1 MQKIQSYLYPNRVI
15 LLADLA
21 GFTVENT
28 IVYARTIKIYNG
40 IDNVIQFDIQNA
52 DQKRID
58 LFTLGNIEM
67 NVMDMAG
74 NALPESPYTVT
85 PLLDTIGSATNATR
99 YATLGQDTSTTI
111 RVPTANITGIFSA
124 GNIITG
130 TGIIGTVVVKSVDAD
145 IDSAITI
152 ITVSFKKQT
161 LTVGSGLSIQNA
173 STPLKGLGTVT
184 IPADD
189 LVDLVDQTLRYS
201 VTAVSG
207 GNDIMLYCDSRFS
220 AVGTIELIGNAIP
233 TFKDDVVY
241 DSFSGEINFM
251 GNVINHTSA
260 IPCKFYEAVA
270 TDTIDFEIKI
280 TNFIGTIY
288 VEATHDSTIA
298 VESFKNATRIQ
309 SFNCTVA
316 TTTTVP
322 FNNVAVTDPISG
334 LSYNYM
340 RISWMYPD
348 VWQNQSKQDPT
359 EYYGL
364 VNTVTV
370 IR

>member
-40 IDNVIQFDIQNA
+40 IDNVIEFDIQNA

-58 LFTLGNIEM
+58 LSTLGNIEM

-74 NALPESPYTVT
+74 NALPESPYPVT
-85 PLLDTIGSATNATR
+85 PLLNTGGSATNATR
-99 YATLGQDTSTTI
+99 YATAGQATSTTI
-111 RVPTANITGIFSA
+111 TALTANITGSFVA
-124 GNIITG
+124 GNTISG
-130 TGIIGTVVVKSVDAD
+130 TGIIGTVLIKSLDYD
-145 IDSAITI
+145 IDSATTI
-152 ITVSFKKQT
+152 ITVTFKKQT
-161 LTVGSGLSIQNA
+161 LAVGTGLTIQNI
-173 STPLKGLGTVT
+173 SSPLKGLGTVT

-201 VTAVSG
+201 VTALSG

-220 AVGTIELIGNAIP
+220 AVGTIELIGNAMP
-233 TFKDDVVY
+233 TIKDDVIY

-270 TDTIDFEIKI
+270 TEVMDFEIKI

-288 VEATHDSTIA
+288 VEATHDSTVA
-298 VESFKNATRIQ
+298 VESFRNATQIQ
-309 SFNCTVA
+309 SFTCTVA

-322 FNNVAVTDPISG
+322 FNNVSVTDPTTG

-348 VWQNQSKQDPT
+348 VWQKQSQQDPT
-359 EYYGL
+359 LYYGL

>member
-1 MQKIQSYLYPNRVI
+1 MQKIQSYLYPNRVV

-52 DQKRID
+52 DQKRIN
-58 LFTLGNIEM
+58 LSTLSNIEM
-67 NVMDMAG
+67 NVMDMTG
-74 NALPESPYTVT
+74 NSLPESPYPV
-85 PLLDTIGSATNATR
+85 
-99 YATLGQDTSTTI
+99 TSTALI
-111 RVPTANITGIFSA
+111 GI
-124 GNIITG
+124 
-130 TGIIGTVVVKSVDAD
+130 
-145 IDSAITI
+145 
-152 ITVSFKKQT
+152 
-161 LTVGSGLSIQNA
+161 
-173 STPLKGLGTVT
+173 GTVT
-184 IPADD
+184 IPSDD
-189 LVDLVDQTLRYS
+189 LIDLVDQNLRYS
-201 VTAVSG
+201 VTAVAG
-207 GNDIMLYCDSRFS
+207 GNDVMLYCDSRFS
-220 AVGTIELIGNAIP
+220 AVGTIELIGNAMP
-233 TFKDDVVY
+233 TIKDDVVY
-241 DSFSGEINFM
+241 DSFSGEINYM

-270 TDTIDFEIKI
+270 TEYIDFEIKI

-298 VESFKNATRIQ
+298 VESFRNATQIQ
-309 SFNCTVA
+309 SFTCTVA

-322 FNNVAVTDPISG
+322 FNNVSVTDPTTGS
-334 LSYNYM
+334 SYNYM

-348 VWQNQSKQDPT
+348 VWQKQSQQDPT
-359 EYYGL
+359 LYYGL

>member
-52 DQKRID
+52 DQKRIN
-58 LFTLGNIEM
+58 LSTLGSIEM

-74 NALPESPYTVT
+74 NSLPESPYAVT
-85 PLLDTIGSATNATR
+85 ATA
-99 YATLGQDTSTTI
+99 
-111 RVPTANITGIFSA
+111 ITGI
-124 GNIITG
+124 
-130 TGIIGTVVVKSVDAD
+130 
-145 IDSAITI
+145 
-152 ITVSFKKQT
+152 
-161 LTVGSGLSIQNA
+161 
-173 STPLKGLGTVT
+173 GTVT
-184 IPADD
+184 IPSDD
-189 LVDLVDQTLRYS
+189 LVDLVDQNLRYS

-207 GNDIMLYCDSRFS
+207 GNDVMLYCDSRFS
-220 AVGTIELIGNAIP
+220 AVGTIELIGNAMP
-233 TFKDDVVY
+233 TIKDDVVY

-270 TDTIDFEIKI
+270 TEYMDFEIKT

-298 VESFKNATRIQ
+298 VESFRNATQIQ
-309 SFNCTVA
+309 SFTSNVA
-316 TTTTVP
+316 TTTTVT
-322 FNNVAVTDPISG
+322 FNNVPVINPTTG

-348 VWQNQSKQDPT
+348 VWQNNSRQDPT
-359 EYYGL
+359 LYYGL